1 MNKPDTWYMQKGAEI
16 AIDWS
21 AEPFGS
27 QVMISCKD
35 LEGSHPVW
43 NLPET
48 WQDALAAQLVRDY
61 SKISPNDR
69 LCYADDV
76 METIR
81 YVVDKLHS
89 R

>member
-1 MNKPDTWYMQKGAEI
+1 MNKPDTWYVQKAVELADGWYDRGNEFWHQNFGHLPYSYMFLAGN
-16 AIDWS
+16 
-21 AEPFGS
+21 EP
-27 QVMISCKD
+27 MR
-35 LEGSHPVW
+35 
-43 NLPET
+43 
-48 WQDALAAQLVRDY
+48 DALAAQLVRDY